1 MIKLASIVRRRWA
14 IIVICAVIGVV
25 GGVVSS
31 TFADTTTATVYT
43 AQQVVLA
50 TGGGSPQDTLTATRG
65 AIPAAAAQKLNSDAE
80 PAVLAQTMVVTYDS
94 STNALT
100 FSTDDADKDAAVA
113 RVAAFVDAF
122 LEVSSEKFHAVDRSR
137 KEQLQK
143 DIEANSAAL
152 NTFDQTYPQFTQ
164 PGFIPGAD
172 LATTQLL
179 DQRRTLVQR
188 AVELQTSLQEVEN
201 NLAQTGPYSTLGP
214 ELPIPAPTSI
224 IGVPTSK
231 IVRGALGGI
240 LGLLLG
246 AVLIMIVERLN
257 RRIDSRDELA
267 EITDIPVL
275 AEIGWLPEDRRGHDE
290 EGRVA
295 LAGVWAEP
303 YRRVRSAV
311 HFVQQRSQAPAPT
324 PSGEAFTP
332 DPPSVFLVTSTSP
345 GEGKSTTSAL
355 LAMALAEVGTPTLL
369 VGADFRKPKVDQL
382 IGVST
387 SPSLQDFAKLDV
399 DRPTVD
405 DIVQQTH
412 ARDLYA
418 VASGKGTREV
428 AGLADATIELC
439 REGVRRGATVVL
451 DSSPIKAANDTIDLL
466 PVVDYVVLVV
476 RAGVSHEQELLDTIA
491 YLHRLEARIL
501 GIVLIGTRT
510 AGRRAYYYYDYY
522 SPSPESTV
530 G

>member
-1 MIKLASIVRRRWA
+1 MIKLASILRRRWT
-14 IIVICAVIGVV
+14 ILLFCALLGLV

-31 TFADTTTATVYT
+31 TFAKTTTATLYT

-50 TGGGSPQDTLTATRG
+50 TGGGSPQDALTATRG
-65 AIPAAAAQKLNSDAE
+65 AIPAAAAKKLNSTVE
-80 PAVLAQTMVVTYDS
+80 PNVLAQSMVVSYDS

-100 FSTDDADKDAAVA
+100 FSTNDADKDAATA

-122 LEVSSEKFHAVDRSR
+122 LEASNAKFQAGDRSR
-137 KEQLQK
+137 KEQILE
-143 DIEANSAAL
+143 DIEANTAAL
-152 NTFDQTYPQFTQ
+152 KAFDDANPQFTQ
-164 PGFIPGAD
+164 PGFVPGTD
-172 LATTQLL
+172 FATIQ
-179 DQRRTLVQR
+179 LVQQR
-188 AVELQTSLQEVEN
+188 SALSQQALELHTSLREVEDV
-201 NLAQTGPYSTLGP
+201 LAQTGPYSTLGP
-214 ELPIPAPTSI
+214 EPARPAPTSI

-246 AVLIMIVERLN
+246 AILVMIVERLN

-275 AEIGWLPEDRRGHDE
+275 AEIGWLPEGRRGRDE

-311 HFVQQRSQAPAPT
+311 HFVQQRSQTPAPT
-324 PSGEAFTP
+324 PSGEALTP

-382 IGVST
+382 IGVSS

-399 DRPTVD
+399 NRPTVD
-405 DIVQQTH
+405 DVVQQTH
-412 ARDLYA
+412 VHDLYA

-428 AGLADATIELC
+428 AGLADATTELC

-451 DSSPIKAANDTIDLL
+451 DSSPIKAANDTIDQL

-476 RAGVSHEQELLDTIA
+476 RAGVSHEKELLDTIA
-491 YLHRLEARIL
+491 YLGRLDAQIL

-510 AGRRAYYYYDYY
+510 ASRRAYYYYDYY
-522 SPSPESTV
+522 SPPDTA